1 MDNPR
6 PPKPTDEDRRRD
18 RRARV
23 LHGAR
28 IDFVEQPIT
37 IDCRVRDLSSHGARL
52 ETEHADHLPQ
62 QFSVAV
68 DDTDETAIA
77 KRIWT
82 KDGEVGVVFVTP
94 EKAEESTD
102 D

>member
-6 PPKPTDEDRRRD
+6 PRIQAERDRRRD

-28 IDFVEQPIT
+28 IDFVDEPVT
-37 IDCRVRDLSSHGARL
+37 IDCRVRDLSQSGARL
-52 ETEHADHLPQ
+52 ETEHADYLPT

-68 DDTDETAIA
+68 DDTDETATA
-77 KRIWT
+77 KRVWT
-82 KDGEVGVVFVTP
+82 KDGEVGVVFVTSRHSSEP
-94 EKAEESTD
+94 NED
-102 D
+102 

>member
-1 MDNPR
+1 MDNPQ
-6 PPKPTDEDRRRD
+6 PSKPADRRKD

-28 IDFVEQPIT
+28 IDFVDRPIT

-52 ETEHADHLPQ
+52 ETEHADDLPQ

-68 DDTDETAIA
+68 DDTNETTEAR
-77 KRIWT
+77 RIWT
-82 KDGEVGVVFVTP
+82 NDGEVGVVFLDRDD
-94 EKAEESTD
+94 AEETGED
-102 D
+102 